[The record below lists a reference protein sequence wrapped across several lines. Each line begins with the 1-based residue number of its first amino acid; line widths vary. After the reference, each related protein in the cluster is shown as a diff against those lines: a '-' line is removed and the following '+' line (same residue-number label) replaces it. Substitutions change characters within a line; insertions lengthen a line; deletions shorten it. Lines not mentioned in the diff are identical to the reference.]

1 METQKNEQK
10 SQNQSKSQS
19 SSQSS
24 KQSKSQNQHQ
34 SLQESQEPKPN
45 QNQEQPQN
53 QNQNQ
58 SKRQPTN
65 QQSASQQEEQ
75 QKGTP
80 RPKKR
85 KAKRKRGWVPVEER
99 EKAKSTIIIDKTNAK
114 STENFDEAK
123 YLMLISELVPDYL
136 LNELYVL
143 TGCECPMDAVA
154 LFMQTDFS
162 VSRTLQAA
170 INKFHF
176 KIHKAILRPTSCA
189 ACMRRRVQRIRNY
202 LTKKGL

>member
-10 SQNQSKSQS
+10 SQNQSQSKSQS

-24 KQSKSQNQHQ
+24 NQSKSQNQHQ
-34 SLQESQEPKPN
+34 SLQESQEPK
-45 QNQEQPQN
+45 QN
-53 QNQNQ
+53 QNQHQ

>member
-10 SQNQSKSQS
+10 SQNQSQSKSQS

-24 KQSKSQNQHQ
+24 NQSKSQNQHQ
-34 SLQESQEPKPN
+34 SLQESQEPK
-45 QNQEQPQN
+45 QN
-53 QNQNQ
+53 QNQHQ

-136 LNELYVL
+136 LKELYVL